1 MLHNGKTAG
10 VETPFRTTIN
20 RLKWAILVGLCGMLL
35 YLLNLSTQ
43 IQSLFVAGSIVL
55 LLAAG
60 FFIAS
65 GIAFIW
71 ALLGK
76 MSPSSQT
83 RSFVSAILV
92 MLFGAFSLYLAGYG
106 LVTEQA
112 QALSRHYHW
121 LPRNEHPTLFW
132 ISNILHCLLGVFF
145 ISLGIKE
152 LTARKR

>member
-1 MLHNGKTAG
+1 
-10 VETPFRTTIN
+10 
-20 RLKWAILVGLCGMLL
+20 MLL

-65 GIAFIW
+65 GIALIW

-76 MSPSSQT
+76 MNPSSQT

-112 QALSRHYHW
+112 
-121 LPRNEHPTLFW
+121 
-132 ISNILHCLLGVFF
+132 
-145 ISLGIKE
+145 
-152 LTARKR
+152 

>member
-1 MLHNGKTAG
+1 MLRNSEIEEVAK
-10 VETPFRTTIN
+10 PFRTTLN
-20 RLKWAILVGLCGMLL
+20 RLKWAILIGLCGILL
-35 YLLNLSTQ
+35 FLVNLTTQ
-43 IQSLFVAGSIVL
+43 KPSLFVAGSIVL

-60 FFIAS
+60 FFISS

-76 MSPSSQT
+76 MNPSSQT
-83 RSFVSAILV
+83 HSFVSATLV
-92 MLFGAFSLYLAGYG
+92 MLVRAFSLYLAGYG

-112 QALSRHYHW
+112 QALSRDYHW

-132 ISNILHCLLGVFF
+132 ISNILYGLLGVLF